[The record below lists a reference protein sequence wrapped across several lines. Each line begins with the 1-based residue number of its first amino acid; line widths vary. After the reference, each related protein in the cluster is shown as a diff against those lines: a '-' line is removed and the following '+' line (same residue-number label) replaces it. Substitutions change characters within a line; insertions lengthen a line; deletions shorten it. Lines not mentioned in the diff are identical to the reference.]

1 MTLKNIKLII
11 IEFDGCIS
19 DGLIHLDKKGNQLK
33 NFNIQDVDII
43 NETSLKGYK
52 IGIISKYNLS
62 FLKKYI
68 KKWNLAFVQGK
79 VDNKLE
85 WINKYIKN
93 KFIVMSQI
101 AYFGC
106 SVSSLNII
114 DIINNHNG
122 LTGCP
127 ANSYSSIIE
136 KSQIVSNKNGGFGA
150 VSEFL
155 DLLNFS
161 NYNTYEKFVRQKEAI
176 EIERQLEQSKQFD
189 EYEKKRQIKY
199 RLKKRV
205 QYANENTSDD
215 SDDSDSDS
223 KSNHEN
229 YRQRYN
235 SKNQLMSTCNMSS
248 PSHPQLQAPPEMS
261 RIVNRYTKHR
271 YSDDDSQA

>member
-68 KKWNLAFVQGK
+68 KKWNLTFVQGK
-79 VDNKLE
+79 INNKLE

-93 KFIVMSQI
+93 KFLVMSQI

-106 SVSSLNII
+106 SISSLNII

-136 KSQIVSNKNGGFGA
+136 KSQIVSTKNGGFGA

-161 NYNTYEKFVRQKEAI
+161 KYNTYEKFIRQKEEI
-176 EIERQLEQSKQFD
+176 EIKNQLEQERQFEQYERKKQVKNR
-189 EYEKKRQIKY
+189 YTKRIQPSIE
-199 RLKKRV
+199 
-205 QYANENTSDD
+205 AT

-223 KSNHEN
+223 HSNREN
-229 YRQRYN
+229 YRQRY
-235 SKNQLMSTCNMSS
+235 SAQKQLTSTCNMSS
-248 PSHPQLQAPPEMS
+248 PQQSPPPHLAIM
-261 RIVNRYTKHR
+261 NHKYR

>member
-43 NETSLKGYK
+43 NETTLKGYK

-68 KKWNLAFVQGK
+68 KKWNLAFIQGK
-79 VDNKLE
+79 INNKLE
-85 WINKYIKN
+85 WINNYIKDN
-93 KFIVMSQI
+93 FLVMSQI

-106 SVSSLNII
+106 SISSVNII
-114 DIINNHNG
+114 DIVNNHNG

-136 KSQIVSNKNGGFGA
+136 KAQIVSNKNGGFGA

-161 NYNTYEKFVRQKEAI
+161 NYNTYEKFIRQKEEI
-176 EIERQLEQSKQFD
+176 EIKKQF
-189 EYEKKRQIKY
+189 EQEQRFEQYEKKRQIKNQF
-199 RLKKRV
+199 KKKIQQRV
-205 QYANENTSDD
+205 ENTSDD
-215 SDDSDSDS
+215 SNDSDSDS
-223 KSNHEN
+223 ISNREN
-229 YRQRYN
+229 YKQRLNYQ
-235 SKNQLMSTCNMSS
+235 NQLMTTCNMSS
-248 PSHPQLQAPPEMS
+248 PVPVSSMVFSNNH
-261 RIVNRYTKHR
+261 NKYKN
-271 YSDDDSQA
+271 SDDDDTEA

>member
-1 MTLKNIKLII
+1 MDMTLKNIKLII

-43 NETSLKGYK
+43 NETTLKGYK

-68 KKWNLAFVQGK
+68 KKWNLAFIQGK
-79 VDNKLE
+79 INNKLE
-85 WINKYIKN
+85 WINNYIKDN
-93 KFIVMSQI
+93 FLVMSQI

-106 SVSSLNII
+106 SISSVNII
-114 DIINNHNG
+114 DIVNNHNG

-136 KSQIVSNKNGGFGA
+136 KAQIVSNKNGGFGA

-161 NYNTYEKFVRQKEAI
+161 NYNTYEKFIRQKEEI
-176 EIERQLEQSKQFD
+176 EIKKQF
-189 EYEKKRQIKY
+189 EQEQRFEQYEKKRQIKNQF
-199 RLKKRV
+199 KKKIQQRV
-205 QYANENTSDD
+205 ENTSDD
-215 SDDSDSDS
+215 SNDSDSDS
-223 KSNHEN
+223 ISNREN
-229 YRQRYN
+229 YKQRLNYQ
-235 SKNQLMSTCNMSS
+235 NQLMTTCNMSS
-248 PSHPQLQAPPEMS
+248 PVPVSSMVFSNNH
-261 RIVNRYTKHR
+261 NKYKN
-271 YSDDDSQA
+271 SDDDDTEA